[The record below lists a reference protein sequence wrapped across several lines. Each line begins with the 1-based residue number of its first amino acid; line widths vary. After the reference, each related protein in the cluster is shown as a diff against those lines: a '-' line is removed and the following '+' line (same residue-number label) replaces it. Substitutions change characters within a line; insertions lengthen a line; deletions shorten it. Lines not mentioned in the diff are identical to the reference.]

1 MTKPIK
7 NLSGGEATRLQIAL
21 LFVKPSNVLIL
32 DEPTNFI
39 DLTTVE
45 ALERLLL
52 SYQGTVIVTSHD
64 PYFVEKVADEIFEIS
79 DFKLKNSQF

>member
-1 MTKPIK
+1 M
-7 NLSGGEATRLQIAL
+7 
-21 LFVKPSNVLIL
+21 KPSNVLIL

-64 PYFVEKVADEIFEIS
+64 HYFVEKVADEIFEIS
-79 DFKLKNSQF
+79 DFKLKNTQF